1 MNDKTKRKRD
11 AARES
16 FRPLKIRFVFVAESP
31 PSALERFF
39 YFHPV
44 RIKDGLFVETMKVLY
59 AVSDVPNLREQ
70 KPAYLERFKRD
81 EFFLVDA
88 VDTPIPQGSSPSVK
102 RKAVLAA
109 LPRLKADLKELCTPP
124 KTKVVLIGKSSYS
137 IRDVLRQDGFDV
149 VNTEMIDLPV
159 FGRATLFREKLR
171 RLLDAHDGI
180 PAKGTD

>member
-1 MNDKTKRKRD
+1 MNDETKRKRE

-16 FRPLKIRFVFVAESP
+16 FRPPQIRFLFVAESP

-70 KPAYLERFKRD
+70 KPAYLERFKHD

-88 VDTPIPQGSSPSVK
+88 VDMPIPQGSSSSAK

-109 LPRLKADLKELCTPP
+109 LPRLKVHLKKLCTTP
-124 KTKVVLIGKSSYS
+124 KTKVVLIGKSSYG
-137 IRDVLRQDGFDV
+137 IHDVLRQDGFNV
-149 VNTEMIDLPV
+149 INTEMIDLPV
-159 FGRATLFREKLR
+159 FGRASLFREKLG
-171 RLLDAHDGI
+171 RLLDAHDASGQR
-180 PAKGTD
+180 GTD